1 MSPELW
7 RAQGDFVVT
16 RRVPWETDE
25 GLRPHIDRVVD
36 ELRECDSAAEIEVDA
51 DLASARVLLSVT
63 VAVTENDDGQLEDA
77 EPLAREAIGTAIR
90 ANGGR
95 HEELLPILDESRL
108 ERRAGPWS
116 GLRIPLWTL
125 YQLVCHPVVA
135 D

>member
-1 MSPELW
+1 VNPELW
-7 RAQGDFVVT
+7 RAQGDFVVN
-16 RRVPWETDE
+16 RRVPWDTDE

-36 ELRECDSAAEIEVDA
+36 DLRDCDSAAEIEVDA

-63 VAVTENDDGQLEDA
+63 IVVTHDDEGQIGDA
-77 EPLAREAIGTAIR
+77 DGIAREAIGTAIR

-95 HEELLPILDESRL
+95 HEELLPILDEARL
-108 ERRAGPWS
+108 ETRGGRWS
-116 GLRIPLWTL
+116 GLRIPRWTL

>member
-1 MSPELW
+1 MSSELW

-16 RRVPWETDE
+16 RRVPWDTDE

-36 ELRECDSAAEIEVDA
+36 DLRDCDSAAEIEVDA

-63 VAVTENDDGQLEDA
+63 VVVTHDDEGQLGDA
-77 EPLAREAIGTAIR
+77 EGIARDAIGTAIR

-108 ERRAGPWS
+108 EARAGPWA
-116 GLRIPLWTL
+116 GLRIPRWTL
-125 YQLVCHPVVA
+125 YQLVCRPVVA